1 MKQIILIALCLFVLK
16 SSIQFAQHNY
26 VTENETIE
34 VGNESSSPKV
44 DNNKVTKTKV
54 KKSKVTKD
62 EKVLTKPKTTIYIRG
77 LGNFTPTDLNEI
89 SKSVSDFYG
98 YQCIIESPTS
108 TNPNM
113 YTSDGSSLE
122 TINCIK
128 ELKREGKKT
137 IYVTNENLVSGTMQL
152 RGGTMFRCNT
162 IIIESCKY
170 NKGTA
175 IHEIGHTL
183 GLGHC
188 HNPKC
193 VMAIYNDEENT
204 YDFCENCKRKLKQ

>member
-1 MKQIILIALCLFVLK
+1 MKQFILIAICLFALK
-16 SSIQFAQHNY
+16 FSIHFTKDSY
-26 VTENETIE
+26 T
-34 VGNESSSPKV
+34 K
-44 DNNKVTKTKV
+44 NNKIIEFSEKPTP
-54 KKSKVTKD
+54 KKSKVKTKD
-62 EKVLTKPKTTIYIRG
+62 SDENVVLTKPENIIYIRG
-77 LGNFTPTDLNEI
+77 LGNFTPSDLNEI
-89 SKSVSDFYG
+89 SKNISEFYG
-98 YQCIIESPTS
+98 YKCFIEPPQN
-108 TNPNM
+108 TNSNM

-122 TINCIK
+122 TINCIQ

-137 IYVTNENLVSGTMQL
+137 IYVTNENLVSNGLQL

-162 IIIESCKY
+162 IIIESSDY

-188 HNPKC
+188 DNPKC
-193 VMAIYNDEENT
+193 VMAIYNDKENT